1 MCMGRVIV
9 HLHGNPSNAKLGS
22 LLEDYSS
29 RMRSKVKI
37 ETHNSKLS
45 PEEYLAKLPSSVIV
59 LDERGKEMTSVEF
72 SKQFEDWVMS
82 TDDTHLGIGPAVG
95 FPHNHGKQ
103 SISLSKMTFPHEFAA
118 VLLVEQ
124 LYRANEISRGTSY
137 HKS

>member
-1 MCMGRVIV
+1 
-9 HLHGNPSNAKLGS
+9 
-22 LLEDYSS
+22 
-29 RMRSKVKI
+29 VKI

-45 PEEYLAKLPSSVIV
+45 PEDYLAKLPSSVIV
-59 LDERGKEMTSVEF
+59 LDERGKEMTSLEF

-82 TDDTHLGIGPAVG
+82 TDDIHLGIGPAIG
-95 FPHNHGKQ
+95 FPSNHGKQ

-137 HKS
+137 HKP

>member
-1 MCMGRVIV
+1 MGRVIV

-22 LLEDYSS
+22 LIEDYSS
-29 RMRSKVKI
+29 RIRSKVKI

-45 PEEYLAKLPSSVIV
+45 PEEYLAKLPSTVIV

-82 TDDTHLGIGPAVG
+82 TDDIHLGIGPAVG
-95 FPHNHGKQ
+95 FPRNHGKQ
-103 SISLSKMTFPHEFAA
+103 SISLSKMTLPHEFAA

-137 HKS
+137 HKP

>member
-1 MCMGRVIV
+1 MGRVIV

-22 LLEDYSS
+22 LIDDYSS
-29 RMRSKVKI
+29 RIRSKVKI

-45 PEEYLAKLPSSVIV
+45 PEDYLAKLPSSVIV
-59 LDERGKEMTSVEF
+59 LDERGKEMTSLEF

-82 TDDTHLGIGPAVG
+82 TDDIHLGIGPAIG
-95 FPHNHGKQ
+95 FPSNHGKQ

-137 HKS
+137 HKP

>member
-1 MCMGRVIV
+1 MGRVIV

-45 PEEYLAKLPSSVIV
+45 PEEYLAKLPSTVIV

-82 TDDTHLGIGPAVG
+82 TDDIHLGIGPAVG
-95 FPHNHGKQ
+95 FPRNHGKQ
-103 SISLSKMTFPHEFAA
+103 SISLSKMTLPHEFAA

-137 HKS
+137 HKP

>member
-1 MCMGRVIV
+1 MGRVIV

-22 LLEDYSS
+22 LIEDYSS
-29 RMRSKVKI
+29 RIRSKVKI

-82 TDDTHLGIGPAVG
+82 TDDVHLGIGPAVG
-95 FPHNHGKQ
+95 FPRNHGKQ
-103 SISLSKMTFPHEFAA
+103 SISLSKMTLPHEFAA

-137 HKS
+137 HKP

>member
-1 MCMGRVIV
+1 MGRVIV

-22 LLEDYSS
+22 LIEDYSS
-29 RMRSKVKI
+29 RIRSKVKI

-82 TDDTHLGIGPAVG
+82 TDDIHLGIGPAVG
-95 FPHNHGKQ
+95 FPRNHGKQ
-103 SISLSKMTFPHEFAA
+103 SISLSKMTLPHEFAA

-137 HKS
+137 HKP

>member
-1 MCMGRVIV
+1 MGRVIV

-22 LLEDYSS
+22 LIEDYSS
-29 RMRSKVKI
+29 RIRSKVKI

-82 TDDTHLGIGPAVG
+82 RDDIHLGIGPAVG
-95 FPHNHGKQ
+95 FPRNHGKQ